1 MPRPRKPST
10 QRRTIQCGPLFVLSS
25 LPMAKTAARFIAP
38 MLLLRADTLP
48 DDGRWEYQLKLDGYR
63 AIAFKTRGQLHLRSR
78 NDSDFNSRYPAVLR
92 GLADLPDE
100 TVVDGE
106 LVAFDEEGRPSFG
119 ALQNAAGAP
128 GVTVIY
134 YVFDLLMLSGTD
146 VMAEPMEQRR
156 RRLEQRVLPRLA
168 EPCRYAGPL
177 DAPLPVLIESVKAQG
192 LEGLVAK
199 RRQSRYEPGQRSGA
213 WLKMRINQG
222 QEFVIGGYTRG
233 TTTFDALIFG
243 YYDGDDLI
251 YVARTRSGFTTA
263 TRTALFKR
271 FSALETSVCPFVNLP
286 EERSGRWGQGLTKA
300 KMADCQWLRPEL
312 VGQFEF
318 LEWTVDD
325 HLRHS
330 RFVAL
335 RDDRRPRDVGREP
348 VR

>member
-1 MPRPRKPST
+1 
-10 QRRTIQCGPLFVLSS
+10 
-25 LPMAKTAARFIAP
+25 MAKAAARFVPP
-38 MLLLRADTLP
+38 MLLLRTDRLL

-63 AIAFKTRGQLHLRSR
+63 AIAFKTGGTLHLRSR
-78 NDSDFNSRYPAVLR
+78 NDSDFSRRYPAVLP

-100 TVVDGE
+100 TILDGE

-119 ALQNAAGAP
+119 ALQNAAP
-128 GVTVIY
+128 GHIAVIY
-134 YVFDLLMLSGTD
+134 YVFDLLMLAGKD
-146 VMAEPMEQRR
+146 VMAEPLERR
-156 RRLEQRVLPRLA
+156 RALLEARVLPRLG

-177 DAPLPVLIESVKAQG
+177 QAPLPVLIESVKAQG

-199 RRQSRYEPGQRSGA
+199 RRGSRYEPGQRSGA
-213 WLKMRINQG
+213 WMKMRINQG

-243 YYDGDDLI
+243 YYEGTDLI
-251 YVARTRSGFTTA
+251 YVARTRSGFTNA
-263 TRTALFKR
+263 TRTQLFKKFR
-271 FSALETSVCPFVNLP
+271 GLQTATCPFVNLP
-286 EERSGRWGQGLTKA
+286 EEKSGRWGQGLTKA

-318 LEWTVDD
+318 LEWTAEN

-335 RDDRRPRDVGREP
+335 REDRRAKDVHRES
-348 VR
+348 R